1 MDPHEKLVRAQ
12 RKVEEIMGFYIH
24 LAVFAVVMA
33 LMLVINGMDNADGWW
48 VQWPFLGWGL
58 GLLAHAW
65 VVFGRTPNLIANWQL
80 RKIREIK
87 ERM

>member
-12 RKVEEIMGFYIH
+12 RKVEEMTGFYIH
-24 LAVFAVVMA
+24 LAVFGVVMA
-33 LMLVINGMDNADGWW
+33 LMLVVNSMNSTDGWW

-58 GLLAHAW
+58 GILAHGWAI
-65 VVFGRTPNLIANWQL
+65 FGRTPNVIANWQL
-80 RKIREIK
+80 RKIRQIK